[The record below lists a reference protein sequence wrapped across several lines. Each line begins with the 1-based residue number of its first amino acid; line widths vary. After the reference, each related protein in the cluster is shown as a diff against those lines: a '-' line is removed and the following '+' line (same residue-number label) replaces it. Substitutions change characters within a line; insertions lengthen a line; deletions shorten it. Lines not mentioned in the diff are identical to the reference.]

1 MIRLVIDPAD
11 LAAINAAAAGAWPR
25 EACGL
30 LVGTRADDSIRVQSV
45 LVTENIA
52 RDPERRFEVEPRA
65 LLSAHREARTAGQE
79 LLGPW
84 HSHPDGPARPSATD
98 SARAVSAGEA
108 WLIVPVLRGQTGTA
122 RAWVFDGR
130 AFAEIALET

>member
-11 LAAINAAAAGAWPR
+11 MAAINAAAAAAWPH

-45 LVTENIA
+45 IVTENIA

-98 SARAVSAGEA
+98 SVRAVSAGEV
-108 WLIVPVLRGQTGTA
+108 WLIVPVAGGQAGA
-122 RAWVFDGR
+122 AWAWLFDGG
-130 AFAEIALET
+130 AFAEIVLET